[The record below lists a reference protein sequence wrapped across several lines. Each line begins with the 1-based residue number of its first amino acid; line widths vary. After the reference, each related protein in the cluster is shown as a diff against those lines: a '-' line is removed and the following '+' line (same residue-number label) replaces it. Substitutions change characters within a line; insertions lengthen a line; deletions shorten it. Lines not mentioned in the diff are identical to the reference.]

1 MSAARGPARERR
13 EAMKEVLD
21 FAVGAR
27 RCQTWRFWVRVL
39 HHRVISNEIISL
51 FAAFLPVIVLL
62 LPFFAANFKFPP

>member
-27 RCQTWRFWVRVL
+27 RCQTWRFRVRR
-39 HHRVISNEIISL
+39 HRVISNEIISL